1 MPQNGGN
8 ASVLVFLL
16 IPLLLIGWMMW
27 TTSKRQKA
35 LAKFQSE
42 LSVGRR
48 VVTTSGLFGTITA
61 LGDATASLEIAPGVV
76 VDFDRR
82 AVGMLAEV
90 GAGQDETK
98 VVGTVASGAASQGQ
112 SVSLS
117 GDGNKA
123 PSGRPSHF
131 SASVFNAPEALA
143 PDPCHRRR
151 TRSARWPQ

>member
-82 AVGMLAEV
+82 AVGMLAEEV
-90 GAGQDETK
+90 LPSDATAEKVEQDGESAPATDTDGRQEDNHGA
-98 VVGTVASGAASQGQ
+98 
-112 SVSLS
+112 
-117 GDGNKA
+117 
-123 PSGRPSHF
+123 
-131 SASVFNAPEALA
+131 
-143 PDPCHRRR
+143 
-151 TRSARWPQ
+151 